1 MNFPDYLADS
11 IRQCGHGHT
20 VIRTPAATTKCP
32 ICTRR
37 RNTSTEPRRL
47 DPEPWGAPFGATGYG
62 EQRARES
69 RQRGIEKSRE
79 VRKAS

>member
-1 MNFPDYLADS
+1 MNHFPDYLQD
-11 IRQCGHGHT
+11 RVRTCGHGHT

-37 RNTSTEPRRL
+37 RNTSAEPRRL
-47 DPEPWGAPFGATGYG
+47 DPEPWATGYG

-69 RQRGIEKSRE
+69 RQRGVQRSAELR
-79 VRKAS
+79 RAG

>member
-1 MNFPDYLADS
+1 MNHFPDYLQD
-11 IRQCGHGHT
+11 RVRTCGHGHT

-47 DPEPWGAPFGATGYG
+47 DPEPWATGYG
-62 EQRARES
+62 GARES
-69 RQRGIEKSRE
+69 RQRGVQRSAELR
-79 VRKAS
+79 RAG